1 MRGYSITQALSL
13 PEYKVSNL
21 ENGLEELRIE
31 VKPYKRKAF
40 VCSGCGEIHAGPI
53 NSFKRVTVE
62 DLKICG
68 KRVKLIVVKRR
79 MRCERDGRL
88 HVEGVEWLKPRARV
102 TKRFGE
108 DVYRLTSITTNTE
121 AGWYLGLDDEK
132 VYRIDLE
139 TLEGLAKKKL
149 DPTPAVENMS
159 VDEVSWRKYY
169 RYLTNV
175 IDVNIRKVIWNS
187 MGRTAE
193 VLDKYYDSIGTE
205 ACEKIKSV
213 ALDGAMTYIS
223 STKNKAR
230 NAVIVYDKF
239 HVVQKLNTTV
249 DTVRKLE
256 LRKARK
262 ENRDDLVEMMGC
274 KQRFMLLKNKAKLTS
289 SQKERLDR
297 LCALNDPIYKAML
310 LKESFLEIYT
320 KPDESS
326 AKECLEVWLAQASAS
341 GVMAFA
347 ALAEKFRAKAQYIL
361 NWFKN
366 RISSAISEG
375 INNKIKRLKR
385 MAYGYRNVRYFLLKI
400 HQHCGL
406 LSPRFSP

>member
-13 PEYKVSNL
+13 PEYKIIGVK
-21 ENGLEELRIE
+21 NGWDGRRIQVE
-31 VKPYKRKAF
+31 PYKRKKF
-40 VCSGCGEIHAGPI
+40 VCSKCGMVHDGKV
-53 NSFKRVTVE
+53 NSLKYVTVE
-62 DLKICG
+62 DLKVFD
-68 KRVKLIVVKRR
+68 KRVWLIVTKRR
-79 MRCERDGRL
+79 MRCPQDGQL
-88 HVEGVEWLKPRARV
+88 HVERVDWVKPRARV
-102 TKRFGE
+102 TNRLAE
-108 DVYRLTSITTNTE
+108 DIYRLTSITTNTE

-139 TLEGLAKKKL
+139 MLEELAAKRL
-149 DPTPAVENMS
+149 EPTPTCRNMS
-159 VDEVSWRKYY
+159 VDEVAWRKYY

-175 IDVNIRKVIWNS
+175 IDVDIHKVIWNS

-193 VLDKYYDSIGTE
+193 VLDKYYAGIGKE
-205 ACEKIKSV
+205 NSGKIGSV

-223 STKNKAR
+223 STVN
-230 NAVIVYDKF
+230 NAPNALIVYDKF
-239 HVVQKLNTTV
+239 HVVQRLNTTV

-262 ENRDDLVEMMGC
+262 EDRTDLIEMMDC
-274 KQRFMLLKNKAKLTS
+274 KQRFILLKKKVNLS
-289 SQKERLDR
+289 ESQKERLDR

-310 LKESFLEIYT
+310 LKESFLQVYT
-320 KPDESS
+320 KRDETS
-326 AKECLEVWLAQASAS
+326 AEECLNEWFAQATAS
-341 GVMAFA
+341 GIQAFVV
-347 ALAEKFRAKAQYIL
+347 LAEKFRNKARYIL
-361 NWFKN
+361 NWFRK

-385 MAYGYRNVRYFLLKI
+385 MAYGYRDVRYFLLKI